1 MRYAVV
7 LHLLMLA
14 PVAGVCALT
23 ACAGAGL
30 DDDGLVD
37 AGADGDPGADSG
49 PLPHAGPEFY
59 GSERS
64 LSPITS
70 HVAENLRAIAGR
82 GPAQRDNVFA
92 KVGDSATLSSNFAHC
107 LDSGYVDPG
116 PGEQSGESDLA
127 GRDQLKSTIAHFR
140 GGNAGGTSPFTR
152 ASRAAAVSWNAGNA
166 LAGNPAPLDS
176 EYAAIMPRFAVI
188 MFGTRDIDLGDFDAF
203 GASLLD
209 IADRS
214 ITAGIIPIFTSIMP
228 RDDAPAAGAQV
239 PGYNAIVRGVAQAR
253 QVPFIDLHRELAML
267 PDHGL
272 GEDRVHPSVYR
283 DSEIARACV
292 FSAEGLAHGYN
303 IRNLLTLETLHR
315 LLRVVLLGEDA
326 PDPPARSVQGT
337 GTAEDPF
344 VIAELP
350 FSHAADTSTSG
361 AREVDRYEG
370 CMAAQDESGPELI
383 YRLDLDRPARIRAMV
398 IDRGTTDIDVH
409 LMQGG
414 SDAQSCIA
422 RDHRVVVRDLG
433 PGTYYFNLDTWVDSS
448 GDEKVGEYLLVVLED
463 TQ

>member
-1 MRYAVV
+1 
-7 LHLLMLA
+7 MLA
-14 PVAGVCALT
+14 PAGWACTLT

-30 DDDGLVD
+30 DDDDDDDVLVD
-37 AGADGDPGADSG
+37 AGPDSGPGADSG
-49 PLPHAGPEFY
+49 PLPPVAPEFY

-70 HVAENLRAIAGR
+70 YVADNLRAIAGR
-82 GPAQRDNVFA
+82 GPAQRDDVFA
-92 KVGDSATLSSNFAHC
+92 KAGDSATVSSNFVHC

-116 PGEQSGESDLA
+116 PGEQSGEIDLA
-127 GRDQLKSTIAHFR
+127 GRDQLKSTIAYFR
-140 GGNAGGTSPFTR
+140 DGNAAGTTPFAR
-152 ASRAAAVSWNAGNA
+152 ASRAAAVGWSADSA
-166 LAGNPAPLDS
+166 LAGDPAPLDS

-188 MFGTRDIDLGDFDAF
+188 MFGTSDIDLGDFDAF

-228 RDDAPAAGAQV
+228 RDDAPAAAAEV
-239 PGYNAIVRGVAQAR
+239 PGYNGIVRGVAQAR

-283 DSEIARACV
+283 ENDVARACV

-303 IRNLLTLETLHR
+303 VRNLLTLETLHR
-315 LLRVVLLGEDA
+315 LVRVVLLGEDA
-326 PDPPARSVQGT
+326 PDPPARSIQGK
-337 GTAEDPF
+337 GTAEEPF

-350 FSHAADTSTSG
+350 FSHTADTSTSG
-361 AREVDRYEG
+361 ARMVDRYEG

-383 YRLDLDRPARIRAMV
+383 YRLDLERATRIRAMV
-398 IDRGTTDIDVH
+398 IDRGDTDIDVH

-414 SDAQSCIA
+414 SDARSCIA
-422 RDHRVVVRDLG
+422 RDHRVIIRDLE
-433 PGTYYFNLDTWVDSS
+433 PGTYYVNLDTWVDGS
-448 GDEKVGEYLLVVLED
+448 GQERLGEYLLVVLED